1 MSKLK
6 IRMNRRA
13 VSPIIATLLLVA
25 IAVAAAVVTYT
36 WVMSM
41 AANQSQQSQT
51 GIKMDYVLFGNTT
64 TSGDNSTGVLVAVR
78 NTGTVPATIQ
88 TFLLLQGDSV
98 IVSKS
103 DVNVVVP
110 AGQLKN
116 IGFLHTGMG
125 ASWTE
130 LKSGGLALP
139 TVDSTVNVPF
149 NDSLSVNTAYVVRIV
164 TSTGF
169 TMEGTYYTP
178 ASWS

>member
-1 MSKLK
+1 MQKLM
-6 IRMNRRA
+6 RMNRRA

-36 WVMSM
+36 WTMSM

-51 GIKMDYVLFGNTT
+51 SIKIDYVLFGQNGTRT
-64 TSGDNSTGVLVAVR
+64 NETAVLVAAR
-78 NTGTVPATIQ
+78 NIGTVPATIQ
-88 TFLLLQGDSV
+88 TFLLLQGDKV

-110 AGQLKN
+110 AGQLKQ
-116 IGFLHTGMG
+116 IGFTNSTIDAGD
-125 ASWTE
+125 WPE
-130 LKSGGLALP
+130 YKSGGLALP
-139 TVDSTVNVPF
+139 NTGAIVAVTFKDV
-149 NDSLSVNTAYVVRIV
+149 LSENTAYVVRIV

-178 ASWS
+178 ASFS